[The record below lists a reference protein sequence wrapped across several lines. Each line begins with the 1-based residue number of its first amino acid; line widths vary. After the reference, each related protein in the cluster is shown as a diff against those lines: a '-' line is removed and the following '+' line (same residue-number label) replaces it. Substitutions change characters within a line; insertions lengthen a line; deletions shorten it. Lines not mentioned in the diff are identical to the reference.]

1 MNLYKE
7 INNASG
13 WITNNHIIFIEY
25 IFNFIISLIILF
37 AGYFFSKI
45 VFKTINKFMRK
56 KNVDIIVSEFLCYI
70 IKYSIIIFSIIT
82 SLGCIGIQTTSI
94 IAIIGAAGLA
104 IGLALQGSLSNFAA
118 GVLLVVLRYFRKG
131 DYVNICGIHGKIK
144 VVKIFATKL
153 KTKDGKIVIIPN
165 NKIISSN
172 IINYSE
178 ESHRLMD
185 IIINTDYSADIKFV
199 KQIIYKII
207 QDDKRI
213 LKEKKIT
220 VRLNKL
226 GESSLDFLVR
236 GWVNKK
242 ELHQVTSDILEK
254 IKIELEKNNITIPYR
269 QIDINVRSLK
279 KVENKLNN

>member
-1 MNLYKE
+1 MNIYKE

-13 WITNNHIIFIEY
+13 WINSNQIILIEY
-25 IFNFIISLIILF
+25 IFNCILSLIILCF
-37 AGYFFSKI
+37 GYFFSKI
-45 VFKTINKFMRK
+45 VSQTIKKFTQKRHID
-56 KNVDIIVSEFLCYI
+56 VIVADFLCSI
-70 IKYSIIIFSIIT
+70 IKYSIIIFSVIT

-104 IGLALQGSLSNFAA
+104 IGLSLQGSLSNFAA
-118 GVLLVVLRYFRKG
+118 GVLLVVLRYFRTG
-131 DYVNICGIHGKIK
+131 DYVNICGIYGRIQT
-144 VVKIFATKL
+144 VQIFATKL

-185 IIINTDYSADIKFV
+185 IIISTDYSSDIKLV
-199 KQIIYKII
+199 KKII
-207 QDDKRI
+207 FDVIQQDKRI

-220 VRLNKL
+220 IRLKNL

-236 GWVNKK
+236 AWVNKT

-254 IKIELEKNNITIPYR
+254 TKTELEKNNINIPYR

-279 KVENKLNN
+279 GINK